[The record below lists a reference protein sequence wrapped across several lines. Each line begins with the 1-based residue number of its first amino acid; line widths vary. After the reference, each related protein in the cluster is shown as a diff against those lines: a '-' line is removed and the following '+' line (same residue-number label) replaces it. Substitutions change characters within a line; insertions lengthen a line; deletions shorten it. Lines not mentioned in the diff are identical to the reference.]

1 MSQERFPSLASSV
14 IVSLQLNFI
23 ILNFISSFGL
33 IIIFIFLWIRP
44 FDQQSCAKG
53 NIEVVVHNLSFH
65 ALRDL
70 LEEVQTTQG

>member
-14 IVSLQLNFI
+14 IISLQLNFI

-33 IIIFIFLWIRP
+33 IIIIFLWIRP